1 MQNNTMKVKIRYKE
15 EYRNQYS
22 DGNKIYEWTIPE
34 ILEEI
39 NRDRSDQWT
48 NYDLS
53 DWREGL
59 EEFTEFEVV
68 E

>member
-1 MQNNTMKVKIRYKE
+1 MQNTMKVKIRYKE

-48 NYDLS
+48 DYDLS

-59 EEFTEFEVV
+59 EEFTEFEVA

>member
-1 MQNNTMKVKIRYKE
+1 MTKVYKIRYKE
-15 EYRNQYS
+15 QYRNQYS
-22 DGNKIYEWTIPE
+22 DGNEVFKWTIHQ

-48 NYDLS
+48 DYDLS

>member
-39 NRDRSDQWT
+39 NRDRSEEWT
-48 NYDLS
+48 DYDLS

>member
-1 MQNNTMKVKIRYKE
+1 MVQTYKIRYKE

-22 DGNKIYEWTIPE
+22 DGNEVFKWTIPQ

-39 NRDRSDQWT
+39 NRDRSAEWT
-48 NYDLS
+48 DYNES
-53 DWREGL
+53 DWQEGL
-59 EEFTEFEVV
+59 EEFTEFELA

>member
-1 MQNNTMKVKIRYKE
+1 MTKVYKIRYKE
-15 EYRNQYS
+15 QYRNQYS
-22 DGNKIYEWTIPE
+22 DGNEVFKWTIPQ

-48 NYDLS
+48 DYDLS